1 MSSLLDGGS
10 ARFTMSGGR
19 PQPLTT
25 GVVSG
30 GSTGEIANALKDL
43 KQNYEQL
50 ENNIV
55 ENTKKQRLDQI
66 AKHKQVLT
74 QLEALRKFL
83 KSEVATRKE
92 TELHFERVI
101 DQRVE
106 EITEHFTVTYLNQLY
121 ELRNKVKEFGERQ

>member
-1 MSSLLDGGS
+1 M
-10 ARFTMSGGR
+10 
-19 PQPLTT
+19 
-25 GVVSG
+25 
-30 GSTGEIANALKDL
+30 
-43 KQNYEQL
+43 
-50 ENNIV
+50 
-55 ENTKKQRLDQI
+55 DQI